1 METDSSCGRIAKGMK
16 GAFMLLRKI
25 ENFLRR
31 TGMPWTRFGR
41 IVAHDPRL
49 VGDMRRGRCPRSDLA
64 TRIETYI
71 NTYSEMPHA
80 L

>member
-1 METDSSCGRIAKGMK
+1 
-16 GAFMLLRKI
+16 MLLRSI

-41 IVAHDPRL
+41 LVAHDPRL
-49 VGDMRRGRCPRSDLA
+49 VGDMRNGRTPRPDLA
-64 TRIETYI
+64 HRIEVFISTYGQGASQVGQGD
-71 NTYSEMPHA
+71 NTHA

>member
-1 METDSSCGRIAKGMK
+1 
-16 GAFMLLRKI
+16 MLLRTI

-41 IVAHDPRL
+41 LVAHDPRL
-49 VGDMRRGRCPRSDLA
+49 VGDMRNGRTPRPELA
-64 TRIETYI
+64 RRIETFI
-71 NTYSEMPHA
+71 DTYAEGDHA

>member
-1 METDSSCGRIAKGMK
+1 
-16 GAFMLLRKI
+16 MLLRRI
-25 ENFLRR
+25 EKYLTE
-31 TGMPWTRFGR
+31 TGMPWTKFGR

-49 VGDMRRGRCPRSDLA
+49 VADMRNGRKPRPDLA

-71 NTYSEMPHA
+71 QTQSENRHA